1 MAKLII
7 GDGDPTIFKRFYNEA
22 LINQYGD
29 ALGYKVVN
37 VSRQFI
43 QDDIECF
50 IRERRIGIRL
60 VRDILN
66 GRNIDFRDSDTI
78 ECVDNKEFIMSNNTD
93 YDTTIMTPDS
103 SVYKWIRKDRVIL
116 NRLKVENGVPKGI
129 NKKGELKT
137 IDPNL
142 FKRLIILNTRIVSL
156 KYYEKLLK
164 NPRFNVIIGV
174 AGKDYDRDRDLK
186 QEQMKS
192 LYQLTDFDYTLYNET
207 RYDNYASI
215 IVPQG
220 ARKRY
225 K

>member
-1 MAKLII
+1 MARLII
-7 GDGDPTIFKRFYNEA
+7 GDGDPTIFKRFYNDA

-50 IRERRIGIRL
+50 IRERRYGIRL

-93 YDTTIMTPDS
+93 CDTTIMTPDT
-103 SVYKWIRKDRVIL
+103 SVYKWIIKDRVIL
-116 NRLKVENGVPKGI
+116 NRLKVCEGVPYGI
-129 NKKGELKT
+129 NKDGKLKY
-137 IDPNL
+137 INPHL
-142 FKRLIILNTRIVSL
+142 FRTLIILNPQIVSL

-164 NPRFNVIIGV
+164 NPRFNYIIGV
-174 AGKDYDRDRDLK
+174 TGKDYDLDKDLK
-186 QEQMKS
+186 QEQIKR
-192 LYQLTDFDYTLYNET
+192 LYELTDTDYTLYNES
-207 RYDNYASI
+207 RYDDYASI

>member
-7 GDGDPTIFKRFYNEA
+7 ENGDPCDFKRFYNDV

-37 VSRQFI
+37 VSRQFV

-50 IRERRIGIRL
+50 IRERRYGIRL

-66 GRNIDFRDSDTI
+66 GRNIDFRDSDSI

-93 YDTTIMTPDS
+93 YDTTIMTPDT
-103 SVYKWIRKDRVIL
+103 SVYKWIRKDRIIN
-116 NRLKVENGVPKGI
+116 NRLKVRNGVPYGI
-129 NKKGELKT
+129 NKNGKLKY
-137 IDPNL
+137 INPYL
-142 FKRLIILNTRIVSL
+142 YRKLIILNPRIVSL
-156 KYYEKLLK
+156 KYYEKLLE

-174 AGKDYDRDRDLK
+174 AGKDYDRDRNKKL
-186 QEQMKS
+186 EQMRR
-192 LYQLTDFDYTLYNET
+192 LYKLTDTDYTLYDET
-207 RYDNYASI
+207 RKDDYASI